1 MFPASSI
8 WLLILLAFA
17 TALLPF
23 LTERAFAFVP
33 WKQQGE
39 PDKNGLFYFL
49 RALLAYVAVGAGC
62 YLLSRPASDTLMLA
76 AGAALILCGVYLPG
90 QVMAQSLKVKTFV
103 NRLIEV
109 TVFFFVV
116 AAVGFAL
123 EAYYTNPIVQGWEF
137 WAIFACLY
145 VVMAYPGFVF
155 RHLLKH
161 PKKHK
166 HA

>member
-1 MFPASSI
+1 MFPASAI

-49 RALLAYVAVGAGC
+49 RALLAYVAVGVGC

-76 AGAALILCGVYLPG
+76 VGVALIVGGVYLPG

-123 EAYYTNPIVQGWEF
+123 EAYYTNPIAQGWEF

-155 RHLLKH
+155 RHLLRH
-161 PKKHK
+161 PKKHV
-166 HA
+166 

>member
-8 WLLILLAFA
+8 WMLIILAFA

-23 LTERAFAFVP
+23 LTERAFTFVP

-39 PDKNGLFYFL
+39 PDRNSLFYFL
-49 RALLAYVAVGAGC
+49 RALLSYLVVGAGC
-62 YLLSRPASDTLMLA
+62 YLLSRPALDSLMQVIA
-76 AGAALILCGVYLPG
+76 VVLIVAGVYFPG
-90 QVMAQSLKVKTFV
+90 QVMAKSLKVKTFF
-103 NRLIEV
+103 NRLLEV

-123 EAYYTNPIVQGWEF
+123 EAYYTNPIAQGWEF

-145 VVMAYPGFVF
+145 IVLAYPGFVY
-155 RHLLKH
+155 RHLMKH
-161 PKKHK
+161 PKKR
-166 HA
+166 A